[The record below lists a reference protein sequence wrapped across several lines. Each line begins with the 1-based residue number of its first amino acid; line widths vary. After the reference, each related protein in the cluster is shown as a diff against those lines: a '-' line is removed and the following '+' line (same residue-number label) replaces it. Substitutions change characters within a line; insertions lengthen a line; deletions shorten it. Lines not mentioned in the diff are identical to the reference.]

1 MSWITN
7 INAKPDPNFKDDGP
21 KVPDPAIP
29 DRMVST
35 KRANQPFLK
44 CVLSFGVVTPTPPY
58 SHTFA
63 NKGTRPTATNRP
75 NYTPTGAHAK
85 TRA

>member
-7 INAKPDPNFKDDGP
+7 IEGKPDPNYKDEGP
-21 KVPDPAIP
+21 KVADPAIP

-44 CVLSFGVVTPTPPY
+44 
-58 SHTFA
+58 
-63 NKGTRPTATNRP
+63 
-75 NYTPTGAHAK
+75 
-85 TRA
+85 